1 MKKYYL
7 DSGCSSLLF
16 GIKNFSNT
24 KTIFLPEFI
33 CNNLPESLRKNKFL
47 IKYYKIK
54 KDLKTD
60 WSDLKNGLKS
70 YKNEN
75 VLLLYVNFFSRIN
88 ERNKFI
94 ELKKDNKIKLIEDN
108 SHGFY
113 LNINKENFKK
123 IDLLITSPKKIFSNL
138 YSGGILY
145 KNKDSELDKIY
156 KKIPRIKINFFN
168 IVKQDIKN
176 DLKDYN
182 FFNRIMIL
190 KNKFINNKNDK
201 NYEGPY
207 KIDLLSKNNLK
218 KKKLIN
224 EFNKKKKKLVNIKKF

>member
-16 GIKNFSNT
+16 GIKNLSNT

-75 VLLLYVNFFSRIN
+75 VLLLYVNFFSKIN

-168 IVKQDIKN
+168 IIKQDIKN

-190 KNKFINNKNDK
+190 KNKFINDKNNK